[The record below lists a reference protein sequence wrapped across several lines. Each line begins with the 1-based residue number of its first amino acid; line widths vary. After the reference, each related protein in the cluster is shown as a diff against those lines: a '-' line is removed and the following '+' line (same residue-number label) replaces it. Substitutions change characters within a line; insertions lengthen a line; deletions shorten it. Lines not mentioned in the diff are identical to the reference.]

1 MAWLKKSKKF
11 WEGLDKFD
19 IKSDVFDS
27 EYHFSV
33 VRGDG
38 CDASLSLAEEWVR
51 DVSKGNGLF
60 EDCLSFEEALRI
72 SRVRVL
78 QKALKDK
85 KISLGEIIRG
95 F

>member
-1 MAWLKKSKKF
+1 LAWLKKSKSF

-19 IKSDVFDS
+19 IKSDIFDS

-33 VRGDG
+33 VRDDG
-38 CDASLSLAEEWVR
+38 CDASLSLAEEWAR

-85 KISLGEIIRG
+85 KISLCDIIRG